1 MLYTNFKK
9 YAVLFLFLT
18 LAGWVKGQ
26 QLPQYSQ
33 YMFNGLHV
41 NPGYAGYKTEG
52 YIQSTYRNQWTNFP
66 GAPKTMTVTADFSAN
81 EGTMGFGVSFVDDRL
96 GPNVNTGGLLT
107 YAYRMR
113 TGRKSYLSFGL
124 SGGFSRYSLD
134 PSLLNPNDPDDPL
147 IPEGRVNVTVPN
159 LNSGLFFHSDKF
171 YAGLSAYNMI
181 GKNAA
186 SQEDAAL
193 GYHDFHYYIT
203 AGALLKINSAVQLKP
218 SFLVRQTKGSPTNY
232 DLNAMFILKEVL
244 WLGGSYRS
252 NAVVFENFL
261 QDDLTTRN
269 ALAAIVEV
277 FATPSLRIGYAYDHN
292 LNVLNNYRNNSH
304 EFSIGYYLKSKNT
317 VMKNPRWF

>member
-1 MLYTNFKK
+1 MLNTNFKK

-52 YIQSTYRNQWTNFP
+52 YIQSTYRSQWGSFP
-66 GAPKTMTVTADFSAN
+66 GAPKTTSVTADFSAN

-113 TGRKSYLSFGL
+113 TGRQSFLSFGL

-134 PSLLNPNDPDDPL
+134 PSLLSPNDPDDPL

-159 LNSGLFFHSDKF
+159 LNSGLFFHTNKL
-171 YAGLSAYNMI
+171 YAGISVYNMI

-186 SQEDAAL
+186 GREDAAL
-193 GYHDFHYYIT
+193 GYHDFHYYLT
-203 AGALLKINSAVQLKP
+203 AGALMKISSAVQLKP
-218 SFLVRQTKGSPTNY
+218 SFLIKQVKGSPTNF

-252 NAVVFENFL
+252 NAQVFENFL

-292 LNVLNNYRNNSH
+292 LNVLNSYRNNSH